1 MGRDRGRKTS
11 TVDVRPT
18 KERTLLV
25 GVQVKSRI
33 SPSWQI
39 KESLKELDALVV
51 SAGAKVVASRSQLLP
66 RMNSSYIGKGKIEE
80 LREII
85 SSMNISTVVLDDEL
99 SVAQQRKLEEA
110 FKVKIVDRTALIL
123 DIFSQRAQSKEG
135 RLQVELAQLDYLLP
149 RLAGQWSHLE
159 RLGGGIGT
167 RGPGESQLET
177 DRRLVRKRVDKI
189 KSQLNDV
196 RQRRGRVRQNRSDRG
211 VPTVSLVGY
220 TNAGKSTLMNSLTQS
235 NVLAEDKLFATLD
248 PVTRRLRL
256 PHGGEALLTDTV
268 GFINKLPHS
277 LVASFRATLEEL
289 RDASLLIHVIDLSQ
303 RNNIAQ
309 YKSVVSLLK
318 ELDLDTK
325 PTIHVLNK
333 IDVIENSSDSNIS
346 TKLRGVIKENYGYE
360 DSILVSAREKHN
372 LATLKAA
379 IGHQL
384 SILNEPH

>member
-1 MGRDRGRKTS
+1 
-11 TVDVRPT
+11 
-18 KERTLLV
+18 
-25 GVQVKSRI
+25 
-33 SPSWQI
+33 
-39 KESLKELDALVV
+39 
-51 SAGAKVVASRSQLLP
+51 
-66 RMNSSYIGKGKIEE
+66 
-80 LREII
+80 
-85 SSMNISTVVLDDEL
+85 
-99 SVAQQRKLEEA
+99 
-110 FKVKIVDRTALIL
+110 
-123 DIFSQRAQSKEG
+123 
-135 RLQVELAQLDYLLP
+135 
-149 RLAGQWSHLE
+149 
-159 RLGGGIGT
+159 
-167 RGPGESQLET
+167 LET

-189 KSQLNDV
+189 KSQLDDV

-220 TNAGKSTLMNSLTQS
+220 TNAGKSTLMNSLTKS

-289 RDASLLIHVIDLSQ
+289 KDASLLIHVIDLSQ

-318 ELDLDTK
+318 ELGLDTK

-372 LATLKAA
+372 LATLKTA

-384 SILNEPH
+384 SMLTEPH

>member
-1 MGRDRGRKTS
+1 MGRDRDRKTS

-25 GVQVKSRI
+25 GVQVKSRN

-51 SAGAKVVASRSQLLP
+51 SAGAKVVASRSQVLP

-85 SSMNISTVVLDDEL
+85 ASMNISTVVLDDEL

-189 KSQLNDV
+189 KSQLDDV

-220 TNAGKSTLMNSLTQS
+220 TNAGKSTLMNSLTKS

-289 RDASLLIHVIDLSQ
+289 KDASLLIHVIDLSQ

-318 ELDLDTK
+318 ELGLDTK

-372 LATLKAA
+372 LATLKTA

-384 SILNEPH
+384 SMLTEPH

>member
-1 MGRDRGRKTS
+1 MGRDRDRKTS

-25 GVQVKSRI
+25 GVQVKSRN

-51 SAGAKVVASRSQLLP
+51 SAGAKVVASRSQILS

-85 SSMNISTVVLDDEL
+85 ASMNISTVVLDDEL

-167 RGPGESQLET
+167 RG
-177 DRRLVRKRVDKI
+177 
-189 KSQLNDV
+189 
-196 RQRRGRVRQNRSDRG
+196 SDG
-211 VPTVSLVGY
+211 IVGW
-220 TNAGKSTLMNSLTQS
+220 
-235 NVLAEDKLFATLD
+235 
-248 PVTRRLRL
+248 
-256 PHGGEALLTDTV
+256 
-268 GFINKLPHS
+268 I
-277 LVASFRATLEEL
+277 
-289 RDASLLIHVIDLSQ
+289 
-303 RNNIAQ
+303 
-309 YKSVVSLLK
+309 
-318 ELDLDTK
+318 
-325 PTIHVLNK
+325 
-333 IDVIENSSDSNIS
+333 
-346 TKLRGVIKENYGYE
+346 YE
-360 DSILVSAREKHN
+360 C
-372 LATLKAA
+372 
-379 IGHQL
+379 G
-384 SILNEPH
+384 